1 MVSLMS
7 AEKRELSL
15 NLAVTATIKEY
26 REREDLKMDDVA
38 DLMGI
43 GHAVFRNKANP
54 RNNLAQFNLNEIGRL
69 MELTGN
75 DAVARV
81 LIELACFSNKKAH
94 TNIRK
99 GVVQLVASSTEVLK
113 TIDDALDDDDIND
126 NEYIESLTSIS
137 KAMNDLKA
145 TLASINKK
153 YQSGELNDSQPQ
165 DGKHA

>member
-1 MVSLMS
+1 MVSLMN
-7 AEKRELSL
+7 AEKREMAI

-43 GHAVFRNKANP
+43 GPAVFRNKGNP
-54 RNNLAQFNLNEIGRL
+54 RNNLAQLNLNEVGR
-69 MELTGN
+69 MIELTGN
-75 DAVARV
+75 DAIARV

-126 NEYIESLTSIS
+126 NEYTESLTAIS
-137 KAMNDLKA
+137 KAMDGLKA
-145 TLASINKK
+145 TLASVNQK
-153 YQSGELNDSQPQ
+153 YQSGKLNDSQPQ